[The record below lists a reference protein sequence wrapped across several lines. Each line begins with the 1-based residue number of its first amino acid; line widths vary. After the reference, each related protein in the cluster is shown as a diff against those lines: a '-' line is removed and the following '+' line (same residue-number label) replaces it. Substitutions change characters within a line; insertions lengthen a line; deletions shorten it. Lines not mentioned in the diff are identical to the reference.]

1 MSEHSDNKKS
11 AIGAI
16 IMLLILAGLVT
27 YGIGLMNNGDTASAA
42 IAGGLLFLFGL
53 YPVFV
58 LGKD

>member
-11 AIGAI
+11 AVGAI
-16 IMLLILAGLVT
+16 IMLLIIAGLVSF
-27 YGIGLMNNGDTASAA
+27 GIGAMNNGNTAAA
-42 IAGGLLFLFGL
+42 AVGGALLFLFGL